1 MMRRRLWLRRR
12 RRVRPTPLLAT
23 LAVVM
28 VVFAAD
34 RPTPP
39 QPFDLI
45 AGPFARLL
53 AQAVDM
59 GPARG
64 ERVQLTAELQA
75 PTEPVALSK
84 WAGSHGLAVHWRSGD
99 PWAVVDGTPR
109 AMARALDV
117 AVHDYRRARGRVFY
131 ASPQQPA
138 VPQQLSGEVAEMGR
152 ILGYTP
158 YHEGTPP
165 SLPLDVPDGGLA
177 PTELLSAYNVNLL
190 EAAGYNGKDQ
200 TVVVFAFDGVD
211 QHDLDKFSDWFSVP
225 KFGVDVMGG
234 MPVERHGEATMDVQ
248 LIHAIAPSAR
258 IVLVNARPTAE
269 GDGAY
274 VKLGKLMEDVDHA
287 YPGAVWS
294 FSIGFGCDRLLA
306 RADLAPVRSALAR
319 AHRNGTTAFVA
330 SGDLAGLE
338 CKGGHDWSDPPSPDD
353 YGVDVLAS
361 LPEVTGVGGTTLS
374 TDAQGQWLAEQGW
387 YDVPL
392 TQGSGGGAS
401 VLFAR
406 PSWQETEVH
415 SGPRDKRLVPD
426 IAAVAD
432 PFTGVKFVNNGQIQV
447 GGGTSQAAPI
457 WAGLAA
463 VMNQFLTARQL
474 PPLGDFN
481 PLLYEI
487 ATASEI
493 PAFRDIYL
501 GANAVTPVV
510 QGYDMITGLGTPNVD
525 NLIRAILVLKS
536 LHQ

>member
-1 MMRRRLWLRRR
+1 MCRPLWLRRR
-12 RRVRPTPLLAT
+12 RRVRLTPLLTT

-28 VVFAAD
+28 LVFAAD
-34 RPTPP
+34 RPTPRLP
-39 QPFDLI
+39 YNVI

-53 AQAVDM
+53 AQAVDL
-59 GPARG
+59 GPARA

-75 PTEPVALSK
+75 PREPVALSM
-84 WAGSHGLAVHWRSGD
+84 WAGAHGLTVHWRHGD
-99 PWAVVDGTPR
+99 PWAILEGPPR
-109 AMARALDV
+109 VMARAFDV
-117 AVHDYRRARGRVFY
+117 AVNDYRRTSGQVFY

-138 VPQQLSGEVAEMGR
+138 VPAQLSGEVADLGR

-158 YHEGTPP
+158 SHEGTPP
-165 SLPLDVPDGGLA
+165 SLPLDVPDGGLM
-177 PTELLSAYNVNLL
+177 PTQLLTAYNANVL
-190 EAAGYNGKDQ
+190 ASAGYSGRGQ
-200 TVVVFAFDGVD
+200 TVAVFAFDGVD
-211 QHDLDKFSDWFSVP
+211 QHDLDKFADWFKLP
-225 KFGVDVMGG
+225 AFGLEVVGG
-234 MPVERHGEATMDVQ
+234 MPAERHGEAAMDVQ
-248 LIHAIAPSAR
+248 MVHAIAPSAR
-258 IVLVNARPTAE
+258 IVLVNARPTGE

-274 VKLGKLMEDVDHA
+274 VKLGKLMEEVDRS

-294 FSIGFGCDRLLA
+294 FSIGFGCDRLLS

-392 TQGSGGGAS
+392 TQGSGGGVS

-406 PSWQETEVH
+406 PSWQQTGMH

-463 VMNQFLTARQL
+463 VMNQFLRARQL
-474 PPLGDFN
+474 EPLGDFN
-481 PLLYEI
+481 PLLYEL
-487 ATASEI
+487 ADSSEL

-510 QGYDMITGLGTPNVD
+510 PGYDMITGLGTPNVD
-525 NLIRAILVLKS
+525 SLIRAILVLKS

>member
-1 MMRRRLWLRRR
+1 MRKRLWPRRR
-12 RRVRPTPLLAT
+12 RGLRPASLLAT
-23 LAVVM
+23 LTVVM
-28 VVFAAD
+28 ILFAGD

-39 QPFDLI
+39 LPYDLI
-45 AGPFARLL
+45 SGPFARLL
-53 AQAVDM
+53 AHAVDL
-59 GPARG
+59 GPART
-64 ERVQLTAELQA
+64 ERVQLTAELQSPA
-75 PTEPVALSK
+75 NPVALSK
-84 WAGSHGLAVHWRSGD
+84 WAGSNGLSVRWRDGD
-99 PWAVVDGTPR
+99 PWAIVEGAPR
-109 AMARALDV
+109 AMARAFDV
-117 AVHDYRRARGRVFY
+117 AVHDYRRAGGRVFY

-138 VPQQLSGEVAEMGR
+138 VPQQLTGEVAGMGR

-158 YHEGTPP
+158 SHEGTPP
-165 SLPLDVPDGGLA
+165 SLPLDVPDGGLV
-177 PTELLSAYNVNLL
+177 PTELLTAYNVNLL
-190 EAAGYNGKDQ
+190 GSAGYNGKGQ

-211 QHDLDKFSDWFSVP
+211 QHDLDKYSEWFTLP
-225 KFGVDVMGG
+225 AFGVDVMGG

-258 IVLVNARPTAE
+258 IVLVNARPTAD
-269 GDGAY
+269 GDAPY
-274 VKLGKLMEDVDHA
+274 VKLGKLMEDVDRS

-406 PSWQETEVH
+406 PSWQETSVH
-415 SGPRDKRLVPD
+415 SGPHDKRLVPD

-487 ATASEI
+487 ASSSEV

-510 QGYDMITGLGTPNVD
+510 LGYDMITGLGTPNVD
-525 NLIRAILVLKS
+525 NLIKAILVLKS

>member
-1 MMRRRLWLRRR
+1 M
-12 RRVRPTPLLAT
+12 

-34 RPTPP
+34 RPSPP
-39 QPFDLI
+39 LPYNLI

-53 AQAVDM
+53 AQAVDL
-59 GPARG
+59 GPARA
-64 ERVQLTAELQA
+64 ERVQVTAELHA
-75 PTEPVALSK
+75 PAEPVALSR
-84 WAGSHGLAVHWRSGD
+84 WARSQGLSVRWRDGD
-99 PWAVVDGTPR
+99 PWAIVAGAPR
-109 AMARALDV
+109 AMARALGV
-117 AVHDYRRARGRVFY
+117 AVHDYRRTGGRVFY

-138 VPQQLSGEVAEMGR
+138 VPQQLTGEVAELGR

-165 SLPLDVPDGGLA
+165 SLPLDVPNGGLV
-177 PTELLSAYNVNLL
+177 PTELLTAYNVNLL
-190 EAAGYNGKDQ
+190 TSAGYTGKNQ
-200 TVVVFAFDGVD
+200 TVAVFAFDGVD
-211 QHDLDKFSDWFSVP
+211 QHDLDRFSDWFTLP
-225 KFGVDVMGG
+225 RFNLEVMGG
-234 MPVERHGEATMDVQ
+234 MPSERHGEATMDVQ
-248 LIHAIAPSAR
+248 FIHAVAPSAR

-274 VKLGKLMEDVDHA
+274 VKLGKLMEDVDRS

-294 FSIGFGCDRLLA
+294 FSIGWGCDRLLA

-338 CKGGHDWSDPPSPDD
+338 CKGGHDWSAPPSPDD
-353 YGVDVLAS
+353 VGVDVLAS

-374 TDAQGQWLAEQGW
+374 TDSQGQWLAEQGW

-406 PSWQETEVH
+406 PAWQEIELH
-415 SGPRDKRLVPD
+415 SGARDKRLVPD
-426 IAAVAD
+426 ISAVAD
-432 PFTGVKFVNNGQIQV
+432 PFTGVKFVFNGQVLV

-474 PPLGDFN
+474 APLGDFN
-481 PLLYEI
+481 PLLYAI
-487 ATASEI
+487 ATESQV

-501 GANAVTPVV
+501 GANAVMPAAL
-510 QGYDMITGLGTPNVD
+510 GYDMITGLGSPNVD
-525 NLIRAILVLKS
+525 NLIKTILVLKS
-536 LHQ
+536 LHR

>member
-1 MMRRRLWLRRR
+1 M
-12 RRVRPTPLLAT
+12 LA
-23 LAVVM
+23 LIM

-39 QPFDLI
+39 LPYNLI

-53 AQAVDM
+53 AQAADL
-59 GPARG
+59 GPARA
-64 ERVQLTAELQA
+64 ERIQLTVELHA
-75 PTEPVALSK
+75 PTEPVALTR
-84 WAGSHGLAVHWRSGD
+84 WAASHGLSVRWRAGD
-99 PWAVVDGTPR
+99 PWAVVDGAPG
-109 AMARALDV
+109 AVARALDV
-117 AVHDYRRARGRVFY
+117 AVHDYRLGGGHVFY

-138 VPQQLSGEVAEMGR
+138 VPQQLSGEVTELGR

-158 YHEGTPP
+158 HHEGTPP
-165 SLPLDVPDGGLA
+165 SLPLDVPNGGLV
-177 PTELLSAYNVNLL
+177 PTELLTAYQVNQLSS
-190 EAAGYNGKDQ
+190 AGYTGKGQ
-200 TVVVFAFDGVD
+200 TVVVFAFDGAE
-211 QHDLDKFSDWFSVP
+211 QSDLDTFSDWFTLP
-225 KFGVDVMGG
+225 RFNLEVMGG
-234 MPVERHGEATMDVQ
+234 MPAERHGEATMDVQ

-269 GDGAY
+269 GDAAY
-274 VKLGKLMEDVDHA
+274 VKLGQLMEDVDRQ

-294 FSIGFGCDRLLA
+294 FSIGWGCDRLLA

-338 CKGGHDWSDPPSPDD
+338 CKGGKDWSEPPSPDD
-353 YGVDVLAS
+353 VGVDAIAS

-374 TDAQGQWLAEQGW
+374 TDSQGQWLAEQGW

-406 PSWQETEVH
+406 PSWQEAGER

-432 PFTGVKFVNNGQIQV
+432 PFTGVKFVFDGQIQV

-463 VMNQFLTARQL
+463 VMNQFLTARNLQQ
-474 PPLGDFN
+474 LGDFN
-481 PLLYEI
+481 PVLYEL
-487 ATASEI
+487 ATEAEV

-501 GANAVTPVV
+501 GANAVTPTLP
-510 QGYDMITGLGTPNVD
+510 GYDMVTGLGSPNVD
-525 NLIRAILVLKS
+525 NLIKAVLVLKS
-536 LHQ
+536 LRQ

>member
-1 MMRRRLWLRRR
+1 
-12 RRVRPTPLLAT
+12 VAAV
-23 LAVVM
+23 AVVM

-39 QPFDLI
+39 VPYTVI

-53 AQAVDM
+53 AQAVDL
-59 GPARG
+59 GPART

-75 PTEPVALSK
+75 PTEPVALST
-84 WAGSHGLAVHWRSGD
+84 WADANGLAVRWRDGD
-99 PWAVVDGTPR
+99 PWAIVEGAPR
-109 AMARALDV
+109 AMARAFDI
-117 AVHDYRRARGRVFY
+117 AIHDYRRSSGRVFY
-131 ASPQQPA
+131 ASPEQPM
-138 VPQQLSGEVAEMGR
+138 VPQQLSGEVAGMGR

-165 SLPLDVPDGGLA
+165 SLPLDVPGGGLA

-190 EAAGYNGKDQ
+190 GAAGYNGKGQ
-200 TVVVFAFDGVD
+200 TAVVFAFDGVD
-211 QHDLDKFSDWFSVP
+211 QHDLDKFSDWFTVP
-225 KFGVDVMGG
+225 KFSVDVMGG
-234 MPVERHGEATMDVQ
+234 MPAERHGEATMDVQ
-248 LIHAIAPSAR
+248 LIHAIAPLAR

-274 VKLGKLMEDVDHA
+274 VKLGKLMEDVDRT

-294 FSIGFGCDRLLA
+294 FSIGFGCDRLLS

-374 TDAQGQWLAEQGW
+374 TDSQGHWLAEQGW

-463 VMNQFLTARQL
+463 VMNQFLTAREL

-487 ATASEI
+487 AGASDV

-525 NLIRAILVLKS
+525 NLVKAILVLKS

>member
-1 MMRRRLWLRRR
+1 MLRRLWQRRR
-12 RRVRPTPLLAT
+12 RGRPLTP
-23 LAVVM
+23 AVAAM
-28 VVFAAD
+28 VVAMAVFAAD

-39 QPFDLI
+39 LPYDLI

-53 AQAVDM
+53 AQAVDL
-59 GPARG
+59 GPARTD
-64 ERVQLTAELQA
+64 RVQLTAELQTPA
-75 PTEPVALSK
+75 EPVALDT
-84 WAGSHGLAVHWRSGD
+84 WASANGLTVRWRDGD
-99 PWAVVDGTPR
+99 PWAIVEGAPR
-109 AMARALDV
+109 AMARAFDI
-117 AVHDYRRARGRVFY
+117 AVHDYRRTSGRIFY
-131 ASPQQPA
+131 ASPQQPM
-138 VPQQLSGEVAEMGR
+138 VPQQLSGEVAGMGR

-177 PTELLSAYNVNLL
+177 PTELLSAYNANLL
-190 EAAGYNGKDQ
+190 GAAGYNGKGQ

-211 QHDLDKFSDWFSVP
+211 QHDLDKFSEWFTVP
-225 KFGVDVMGG
+225 KFSLDVMGG
-234 MPVERHGEATMDVQ
+234 MPAERHGEATMDVQ
-248 LIHAIAPSAR
+248 LIHAIAPLAR

-274 VKLGKLMEDVDHA
+274 VKLGKLMEDVDRS

-294 FSIGFGCDRLLA
+294 FSIGFGCDRLLS

-374 TDAQGQWLAEQGW
+374 TDSQGQWLAEQGW

-463 VMNQFLTARQL
+463 VINQFLTARQL
-474 PPLGDFN
+474 PALGDFN

-487 ATASEI
+487 ATASEV

-510 QGYDMITGLGTPNVD
+510 PGYDMITGLGTPNVD
-525 NLIRAILVLKS
+525 NLSKAILVLKS